1 MRSTIRGSSRSVRS
15 ALPSE
20 RVKPPLADPRR
31 RAGGWRVDA
40 PPAYQG
46 REGPAGRPGNPSYAG
61 RTPSVTSICT
71 DLPLRVTVTVTL
83 SPGAFEVTAAVRSS
97 AFVIGWLSKPVITSP
112 AFRPAF
118 AAGEAAPA
126 AP

>member
-1 MRSTIRGSSRSVRS
+1 M
-15 ALPSE
+15 
-20 RVKPPLADPRR
+20 
-31 RAGGWRVDA
+31 VDA
-40 PPAYQG
+40 PPAIRG
-46 REGPAGRPGNPSYAG
+46 GSAGGASGESAYAG

-83 SPGAFEVTAAVRSS
+83 SPGDFDVTAAVRSS

-118 AAGEAAPA
+118 AAGESALIEPMSAPELFGA
-126 AP
+126 SPTWMPRYACWT